1 MAICL
6 LILRHGTCNRMVQEI
21 FQHSSETISRHFEK
35 MITLL
40 GAPFAATYV
49 KPSDPTFSEVP
60 TKIQD
65 YPICWPHFKV
75 CILLYIWISVIVYKI
90 IQCMWNWKL
99 LMFLLGLHQCDWW
112 HTCYSGYTYW
122 EVHSILWKK
131 GISNPKCDGC
141 MWLWYVIYICFA
153 WMGRC
158 STWHSHFS
166 WYYL

>member
-1 MAICL
+1 
-6 LILRHGTCNRMVQEI
+6 MVQEI

-40 GAPFAATYV
+40 CAPFAATYV